1 MRLHLGDAAPIG
13 AGYRRHNRTF
23 RRNGDRLRNPRSQDY
38 RPPLLTSPVSMMP
51 PPLISQFNAEQP
63 LQLKAAK

>member
-1 MRLHLGDAAPIG
+1 MATCLE
-13 AGYRRHNRTF
+13 
-23 RRNGDRLRNPRSQDY
+23 NPRPQDY
-38 RPPLLTSPVSMMP
+38 RPPLLTSPVSMMQ